1 MRDARRNIALSL
13 SWGSAMPKCAST
25 TQLARIEEEA
35 TWWTAIAARCTSWT
49 TRPLVQTLT
58 VPPMA
63 EGIDDVNG
71 EVYLANEAASN
82 LYLLGK
88 FYGGQYVYS
97 FPTRE

>member
-1 MRDARRNIALSL
+1 M
-13 SWGSAMPKCAST
+13 
-25 TQLARIEEEA
+25 E
-35 TWWTAIAARCTSWT
+35 
-49 TRPLVQTLT
+49 TLT

-97 FPTRE
+97 SPTRE

>member
-1 MRDARRNIALSL
+1 MEGHKAPLYFLD
-13 SWGSAMPKCAST
+13 
-25 TQLARIEEEA
+25 EA
-35 TWWTAIAARCTSWT
+35 TR
-49 TRPLVQTLT
+49 VETLT

-88 FYGGQYVYS
+88 FYGRPVRVLGSRRGNSCAVPPPFAFGRPGESQC
-97 FPTRE
+97 FRRENGLREK